1 MIIVAHYSFLI
12 DECPETQIKNPF
24 DPILGF
30 DLIKDFWNWIF
41 LSLKKDFQRT
51 HIIKVV
57 DGRKYEMI
65 ITY

>member
-30 DLIKDFWNWIF
+30 DLIKDF
-41 LSLKKDFQRT
+41 
-51 HIIKVV
+51 
-57 DGRKYEMI
+57 
-65 ITY
+65 